1 MKRIEELNTSID
13 QMISYMKLKIE
24 QRDWHA
30 VADAAMDIRE
40 MEAKKQVYILLG
52 QKFIVPL
59 DSGVSFDEVSEKSEQ
74 TFNSNCINLNTIP
87 ETNELLRKEIEKL
100 QAKNKKLRE
109 ALEFY
114 VDRSNWIGNHYY
126 FAGILCD
133 HEPLIR
139 EDGSP
144 ILLGGKRARE
154 ALKEMESK

>member
-1 MKRIEELNTSID
+1 MEIEQLNISID

-40 MEAKKQVYILLG
+40 MEAKKQVYLLLG
-52 QKFIVPL
+52 QKFIVPS

-109 ALEFY
+109 C
-114 VDRSNWIGNHYY
+114 VYY
-126 FAGILCD
+126 YANPFNNSHNPANDFNFDFAIQT
-133 HEPLIR
+133 
-139 EDGSP
+139 
-144 ILLGGKRARE
+144 
-154 ALKEMESK
+154 LKEVGE

>member
-1 MKRIEELNTSID
+1 MNDRDEKKFSEWLKNSWANID
-13 QMISYMKLKIE
+13 S
-24 QRDWHA
+24 RDYPNLLSREAWHA
-30 VADAAMDIRE
+30 ACE
-40 MEAKKQVYILLG
+40 Y
-52 QKFIVPL
+52 
-59 DSGVSFDEVSEKSEQ
+59 
-74 TFNSNCINLNTIP
+74 
-87 ETNELLRKEIEKL
+87 KEIE
-100 QAKNKKLRE
+100 NKKLRE

-154 ALKEMESK
+154 ALKEVGENETKK